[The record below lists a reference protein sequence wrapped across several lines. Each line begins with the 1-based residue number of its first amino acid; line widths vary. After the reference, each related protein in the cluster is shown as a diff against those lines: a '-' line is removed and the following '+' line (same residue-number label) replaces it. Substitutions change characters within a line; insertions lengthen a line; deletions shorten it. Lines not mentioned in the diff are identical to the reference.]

1 MKDNYTMTGAKATLF
16 TYTINIFHISKDV
29 TVYQK
34 GLNTKTNYFYAN

>member
-16 TYTINIFHISKDV
+16 TCTINIFHISKDV

-34 GLNTKTNYFYAN
+34 GLNINTNNLYVS